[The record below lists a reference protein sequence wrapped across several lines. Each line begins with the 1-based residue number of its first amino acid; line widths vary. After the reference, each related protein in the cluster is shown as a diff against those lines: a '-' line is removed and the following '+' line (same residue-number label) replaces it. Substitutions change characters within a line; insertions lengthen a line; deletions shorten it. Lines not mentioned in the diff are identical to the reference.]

1 MLESSCNPDV
11 VQVQSG
17 WSLELPRVQRGYV
30 LPYPTCLLVQYT
42 LLYTC
47 ASHIRPPYRFQGA
60 PVQTLKV
67 CSYVLYIVRVSNKIC
82 RSKAHLTK
90 TNSYPT
96 EVQIGRP
103 HWFGFAKRFGDR

>member
-67 CSYVLYIVRVSNKIC
+67 CSYVFIHSTGIQQDMQEQGAFNK
-82 RSKAHLTK
+82 
-90 TNSYPT
+90 N
-96 EVQIGRP
+96 Q
-103 HWFGFAKRFGDR
+103 